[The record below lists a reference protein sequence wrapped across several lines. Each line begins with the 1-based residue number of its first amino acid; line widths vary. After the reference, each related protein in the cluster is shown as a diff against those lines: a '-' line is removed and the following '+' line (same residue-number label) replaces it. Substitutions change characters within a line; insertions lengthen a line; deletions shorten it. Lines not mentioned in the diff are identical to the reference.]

1 MSGKPE
7 VDETALKNLLERRKI
22 YGDITQNSSNEEIEI
37 LLRYHDNNVPK
48 VISALDEKIKTQGY
62 HTFIP
67 PAFYDRVGVLVR
79 QTFSSEFHH
88 YMALNVVVLKIARQ
102 YHN

>member
-1 MSGKPE
+1 MNLSGKPE
-7 VDETALKNLLERRKI
+7 ADETALKNLLERRKI
-22 YGDITQNSSNEEIEI
+22 YGDITQNASNEEIEI

-79 QTFSSEFHH
+79 QTFS
-88 YMALNVVVLKIARQ
+88 
-102 YHN
+102 